1 MHIKMNSTLTLK
13 QAKFVKEY
21 LDTGNVTEAAD
32 RAYKPKNRNT
42 AHAIGAENLR
52 KPTIMGFIKNTMA
65 ENGLNAELVVRSLV
79 EDIKSKPANRINE
92 LLLASKLLGLF
103 DSARRD
109 LIDHPTVY
117 IVSPSGAKKYGI
129 KYNFPEN

>member
-1 MHIKMNSTLTLK
+1 MTEKITLK
-13 QAKFVKEY
+13 QERFAQEY
-21 LDTGNVTEAAD
+21 LETGNATEAAN
-32 RAYKPKNRNT
+32 RVYKSKNRNT
-42 AHAIGAENLR
+42 AHSIGAENLR
-52 KPTIMGFIKNTMA
+52 KPAIKGFIKNAME
-65 ENGLNAELVVRSLV
+65 ENGLNADLVVQSLV
-79 EDIKSKPANRINE
+79 KDIKSKPANRINE

-103 DSARRD
+103 DSAKRD